1 MKTMKNISLFLVAAA
16 LLISSCEKKGKK
28 NIVPE
33 DFKIGISDAISSP
46 DFDKKGLQYDLLDDT
61 VRGNELYQQL
71 RNMIYVGEFS
81 ADIVNS
87 SMLTIR
93 ELGIDQAMDFSFTSK
108 DDGRKKDVVVRE
120 NVDFQNRTWQYGMMI
135 TDAGNKAF
143 QLFWDL
149 NPVEGIA
156 LLDIGEFNHQA
167 LLQRNSFIKIEY
179 SEDDLFFDRQMLVY
193 ITNLDSLD
201 RNYMN
206 KLKMFVGQWG
216 DLVYIR
222 GNSNHPT
229 AAIVDPNYVGG
240 RSWCFVAKNHIN
252 LNIALAKVS
261 MPPVDLNTISGI
273 WSTFSMDKVL
283 EEEIRTVYS
292 DLPTVE
298 QDAIVAVATAEAKS
312 PGFFVGNAGFYTSG
326 LDNIPLLPGFDNDF
340 IDLSGLDPF
349 IPNEVNIMDLT
360 FTIDIN

>member
-1 MKTMKNISLFLVAAA
+1 MKAMKNFSLI
-16 LLISSCEKKGKK
+16 LIAMTLIFSSCEKKGKK

-46 DFDKKGLQYDLLDDT
+46 DFDKKGLQIDVLDDT
-61 VRGNELYQQL
+61 VKGNQLYQQL
-71 RNMIYVGEFS
+71 RNMIFVGEFS
-81 ADIVNS
+81 ADILNS
-87 SMLTIR
+87 SMLTVR
-93 ELGIDQAMDFSFTSK
+93 ELGIDQAMSFSYTSK

-120 NVDFQNRTWQYGMMI
+120 NVDFQNRTWQYGMAI
-135 TDAGNKAF
+135 TDAGVKAF

-156 LLDIGEFNHQA
+156 LLDIGEFNHSA
-167 LLQRNSFIKIEY
+167 LVQRNSFVKIEY
-179 SEDDLFFDRQMLVY
+179 SENDVFFDRQMLVY

-206 KLKMFVGQWG
+206 KLKMFVGEWG
-216 DLVYIR
+216 DVVFIR

-229 AAIVDPNYVGG
+229 AAIVDPNHIGG
-240 RSWCFVAKNHIN
+240 RSWCFVAKNHTK

-261 MPPVDLNTISGI
+261 MPPVELNTISGI
-273 WSTFSMDKVL
+273 WNTFSMDKVL

-292 DLPTVE
+292 DLPAVE
-298 QDAIVAVATAEAKS
+298 QDAIVEVATAEAQS
-312 PGFFVGNAGFYTSG
+312 PGFFVGNAGFYASG
-326 LDNIPLLPGFDNDF
+326 LDNLPLLPGFDGDF

-349 IPNEVNIMDLT
+349 IPNEVNLMDIT